1 MLNNRNY
8 LEALLEWSKAMQVHV
23 GETSIQEWEADLRE
37 LQHNLQHTLL
47 DSETIAQEAVLQF
60 RQDAE
65 RIAARVG
72 QASRQNSVSWG
83 QHRLPPLP
91 YRFDAL
97 EPHISREIMQLHY
110 TKHHQSYVDGL
121 NKAEEMLYLN
131 RGNKTSSDYK
141 HYLREQSFHGSGHFL
156 HTIFW
161 YNMSPNGGGEPS
173 GQLAQQIQRDF
184 GSFQRFKEMF
194 SKAADSVEGV
204 GWATL
209 VWEPRSHHLAIQTLE
224 KHQHFSLA
232 DTIPLLV
239 LDMWEHAYYLQYK
252 TEKKKYVENWWNVV
266 NWANVAQRF
275 QTAKQ
280 VNWAPF

>member
-1 MLNNRNY
+1 MNNRNY
-8 LEALLEWSKAMQVHV
+8 LEALLEWSKAMQEHA
-23 GETSIQEWEADLRE
+23 GEASIEEWEPDLRE
-37 LQHNLQHTLL
+37 LQHNLQQTLL
-47 DSETIAQEAVLQF
+47 SADSIAQEAVLQL

-65 RIAARVG
+65 RLAARAE
-72 QASRQNSVSWG
+72 QASRQNRVQWG

-97 EPHISREIMQLHY
+97 EPHISREIMELHY

-121 NKAEEMLYLN
+121 NKAEEMLYVN

-173 GQLAQQIQRDF
+173 GQLAQQIRKDF
-184 GSFQRFKEMF
+184 GSFQRFKDMF

-204 GWATL
+204 GWAIL
-209 VWEPRSHHLAIQTLE
+209 VWEPRSQHLAIQTLE
-224 KHQHFSLA
+224 KHQLFSLA

-252 TEKKKYVENWWNVV
+252 TEKKQYVENWWNVV
-266 NWANVAQRF
+266 NWANVTQRF

>member
-1 MLNNRNY
+1 MRAY
-8 LEALLEWSKAMQVHV
+8 LEELLQWSKQMEQHA
-23 GETSIQEWEADLRE
+23 GNALWRADVE
-37 LQHNLQHTLL
+37 DLQKQLESKL
-47 DSETIAQEAVLQF
+47 AAGEAVHQATAVQF
-60 RQDAE
+60 RQAAQVIADRAE
-65 RIAARVG
+65 HAN
-72 QASRQNSVSWG
+72 RQNSVRWG

-97 EPHISREIMQLHY
+97 EPYISKEIMELHY

-121 NKAEEMLYLN
+121 NKAEEMLYVN
-131 RGNKTSSDYK
+131 RDDKTSSDYK

-173 GQLAQQIQRDF
+173 GQLAQQIRKDF
-184 GSFQRFKEMF
+184 GSFRRFQEMF

-204 GWATL
+204 GWTIL

-224 KHQHFSLA
+224 KHQFFGLL

-252 TEKKKYVENWWNVV
+252 TNKKQYVDNWWKIV
-266 NWANVAQRF
+266 NWANAAQRF
-275 QTAKQ
+275 ETAKQ
-280 VNWAPF
+280 VKWAPF